1 MSRLMVMGMGIA
13 FAMLLFAA
21 PASAQ
26 VKCDPKTQK
35 CVPVDC
41 SPGYWK
47 NHVEVWCPVTGPT
60 LLCPGLTTA
69 CGGACTCEQLRHFT
83 SAEEGATAAQRAAGD
98 ACLDEFFSFT
108 AGFSP
113 CTD

>member
-26 VKCDPKTQK
+26 VKCDPKITEAASRF
-35 CVPVDC
+35 DC

-47 NHVEVWCPVTGPT
+47 NHVEVRCPVTGAH
-60 LLCPGLTTA
+60 G
-69 CGGACTCEQLRHFT
+69 R
-83 SAEEGATAAQRAAGD
+83 
-98 ACLDEFFSFT
+98 
-108 AGFSP
+108 
-113 CTD
+113 